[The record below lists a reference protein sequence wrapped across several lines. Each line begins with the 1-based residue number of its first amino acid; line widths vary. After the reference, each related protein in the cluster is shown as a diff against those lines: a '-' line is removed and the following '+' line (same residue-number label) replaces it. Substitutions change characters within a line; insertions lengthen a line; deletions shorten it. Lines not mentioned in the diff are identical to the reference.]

1 MKLVNSKGRL
11 LLEVYSAEV
20 VNPTTG
26 LYGRTVAEV
35 FYSYRG
41 PGIGGYGPL
50 MQLDRTI
57 RTVIADYPSAKRVG
71 LLPQVNN
78 YNGEQL

>member
-1 MKLVNSKGRL
+1 MKLINSRGRL
-11 LLEVYSAEV
+11 LLEVYAAEV
-20 VNPTTG
+20 VNPTQG
-26 LYGRTVAEV
+26 LDGRIVAEV

-50 MQLDRTI
+50 MQLDNTI
-57 RTVIADYPSAKRVG
+57 RSIIADNPSAKRVG
-71 LLPQVNN
+71 LLPQVSN